1 MESLPVYITWGEER
15 GASEVSEEV
24 VGEKG
29 GGGERRLTISGYAV
43 LLMNVTT
50 PRVSPGRSRVSQHS
64 YQSLCPTN
72 QK

>member
-1 MESLPVYITWGEER
+1 M
-15 GASEVSEEV
+15 SEEE
-24 VGEKG
+24 GGGGGRERKKGKG
-29 GGGERRLTISGYAV
+29 GGGEHTGGVLTISGYAV
-43 LLMNVTT
+43 LLMKVTT